1 MWEPGDSSAS
11 LATSAA
17 ELEGSSGDDM
27 VSTLGASGYTYWGPV
42 LLTHPVLESGIVLVL
57 GLVLSWDAS
66 TNFTRFRF
74 EPFGLFAVITM
85 CALVD

>member
-11 LATSAA
+11 LTTSAA
-17 ELEGSSGDDM
+17 ELEGSSGDM
-27 VSTLGASGYTYWGPV
+27 VSTLGPSGYTYWGPV

-57 GLVLSWDAS
+57 DLVLSWDAS
-66 TNFTRFRF
+66 TNFARFRF

-85 CALVD
+85 CVLVG